1 MAFTETITADGQS
14 ASFIAEGPFSVHLS
28 GVFGGGT
35 ARLQIRKPGGADYED
50 VVSADKTAAD
60 DFEVLYN
67 GTNTFR
73 FDVSGSTSPSLYILV
88 VGKRVEEVS

>member
-1 MAFTETITADGQS
+1 MAFTQTITADGQS
-14 ASFIAEGPFSVHLS
+14 ASFIAEGPFTVHLS
-28 GVFGGGT
+28 GTFGSGT
-35 ARLQIRKPGGADYED
+35 AKLQIRKPGGVDYED
-50 VVSADKTAAD
+50 VATSDKTEAD

-88 VGKRVEEVS
+88 TGKRVEEVS